1 MEVARR
7 TLHCRL
13 KAQIATTTAPEEIS
27 KLCDELSRWAA
38 APAAAS
44 VEVGSGSVGAGATKQ
59 DLAQML
65 HVEFQR
71 VLSVPSSF
79 GGGRSG
85 SWLFGLRLTLV
96 DARGPGADVRA
107 VPVPMCAR
115 SWRRCGGLACCMSHV
130 ACRMSHVAS
139 PAQNEALHE
148 QLCELRRERDRLR
161 TCQRCRK
168 Q

>member
-44 VEVGSGSVGAGATKQ
+44 LEVGSGSVGAGATKQ

-85 SWLFGLRLTLV
+85 S
-96 DARGPGADVRA
+96 
-107 VPVPMCAR
+107 C
-115 SWRRCGGLACCMSHV
+115 LA
-130 ACRMSHVAS
+130 
-139 PAQNEALHE
+139 
-148 QLCELRRERDRLR
+148 
-161 TCQRCRK
+161 
-168 Q
+168 